1 MNQLLSLSVLFSPQR
16 HRGRAE
22 VAQRIFRIVSAL
34 TLRNLCASAV
44 KCVLLFIPFSLSA
57 TIYAQVEETIHISTE
72 LVIVD
77 TQVSRQV
84 DGKPVGGMKPEDFIL
99 TENGVAQDVAV
110 FSQDKLALSVVL
122 FFDLTDTSQPV
133 LKRLAMGAMEA
144 LTHFKPQDEIA
155 VVAYASRILSLQSF
169 TRDRIAVIDAIT
181 NASQMDAPEQLALF
195 NESVWLAANYIQADA
210 KPKHRRVLLWLS
222 DNLPNKPTRA
232 AHTEKQALDQLFEND
247 ISVFGVMMQT
257 KEGKVIDWV
266 GRPKGSG
273 NMFTYAEQTGGE
285 VIKAETENVSER
297 LGEIIDRMRARY
309 ALGYVSTNNGAGFR
323 TINVKLKPEVEK
335 RIGKVTLRGKA
346 GYFAK

>member
-1 MNQLLSLSVLFSPQR
+1 MNAF
-16 HRGRAE
+16 
-22 VAQRIFRIVSAL
+22 AQTPEPDEPVRV
-34 TLRNLCASAV
+34 
-44 KCVLLFIPFSLSA
+44 
-57 TIYAQVEETIHISTE
+57 STE

-77 TQVSRQV
+77 TQVTRQS
-84 DGKPVGGMKPEDFIL
+84 DGKVVGGMKPEDFIVE
-99 TENGVAQDVAV
+99 ENGVAQDVTF
-110 FSQDKLALSVVL
+110 FSQDKLTLSVVL
-122 FFDLTDTSQPV
+122 LFDLTDTSQPV
-133 LKRLAMGAMEA
+133 LKRLATGALEA
-144 LTHFKPQDEIA
+144 LAHFKPQDEIA
-155 VVAYASRILSLQSF
+155 VAAYASKILLLQSF
-169 TRDRIAVIDAIT
+169 TRDRIAVFDAIV

-195 NESVWLAANYIQADA
+195 NEAVWRAADYAQADA
-210 KPKHRRVLLWLS
+210 QPKQRRVILWLS

-232 AHTEKQALDQLFEND
+232 AHTEKEALDQLFEND

-257 KEGKVIDWV
+257 KEGKLIDWV

-285 VIKAETENVSER
+285 IIKAETENVSER

-346 GYFAK
+346 GYFAKESEK

>member
-1 MNQLLSLSVLFSPQR
+1 MNRWLF
-16 HRGRAE
+16 
-22 VAQRIFRIVSAL
+22 
-34 TLRNLCASAV
+34 
-44 KCVLLFIPFSLSA
+44 VLLFCCSLNA
-57 TIYAQVEETIHISTE
+57 FAQTPEPDEPVRVSTE

-77 TQVSRQV
+77 TLVTRQS
-84 DGKPVGGMKPEDFIL
+84 DGKPVGGMKPEDFVL
-99 TENGVAQDVAV
+99 TENGVAQDVTV

-133 LKRLAMGAMEA
+133 LKRLATGALEA

-155 VVAYASRILSLQSF
+155 VVAYASRILLLQSF
-169 TRDRIAVIDAIT
+169 TRDRIAVFDAIA
-181 NASQMDAPEQLALF
+181 NAAQMNAPEQLALF
-195 NESVWLAANYIQADA
+195 NESVWRTADYMRADA
-210 KPKHRRVLLWLS
+210 KPKHRRVILWLS

-232 AHTEKQALDQLFEND
+232 AHTEKEALDQLFEND

-257 KEGKVIDWV
+257 KEGKLIDWV

-273 NMFTYAEQTGGE
+273 NMLTYAEQTGGE
-285 VIKAETENVSER
+285 IIKAETEKVSER

-323 TINVKLKPEVEK
+323 TIRIKLNPEIEK